1 MVDFGIGQNEAVT
14 GGTFRT
20 DGKRAWVV
28 RLDTFYPLPFRAAN
42 FLYLYGNVLLKIG
55 QGGPRIDVPLFLD
68 TAPGEIQI
76 TNDTVF
82 IPPPEQQPSRLNRD
96 YYKIGVG
103 VNLTDLFNRNKT
115 PRDN

>member
-1 MVDFGIGQNEAVT
+1 VF
-14 GGTFRT
+14 
-20 DGKRAWVV
+20 
-28 RLDTFYPLPFRAAN
+28 
-42 FLYLYGNVLLKIG
+42 KIG

-76 TNDTVF
+76 TNDAVF